1 MPDIAS
7 PEMYRRVFTVSG
19 EGAKVLEDLVA
30 RFHDRRTYV
39 SGGLEGQRET
49 ERRAAQ
55 KEVVGYILSRLGQI
69 EEGENE

>member
-7 PEMYRRVFTVSG
+7 PEMYRRVFIVSSEG
-19 EGAKVLEDLVA
+19 EKVLEDLVS
-30 RFHDRRTYV
+30 RFHDRKTYV